1 MTNVSKS
8 VSFVKDSSGA
18 PAMDLTKVRESN
30 PELAKI
36 ADKAGIALSTRDLSG
51 VRAQVVVLLDH
62 SGSMRRDFENQSVQK
77 LLTRALGFSLQVDA
91 DGTVPVIP
99 FDSRVWP
106 TVDVTQANFST
117 VVDTSLFKPNNMGST
132 NLTDALVQVK
142 ELANNT
148 DAPLFVVIITDG
160 NPDHKPSVTK
170 LVCELAGYPAFLKFL
185 ALRPVDYLSELD
197 DLDDSKRLLDNV
209 DAKPE
214 KGTSLDLLTCSDADF
229 IDAMVDEWDTWIKA
243 ATNAGVLTV

>member
-1 MTNVSKS
+1 MTVSKS
-8 VSFVKDSSGA
+8 VNLVKDPAGA
-18 PAMDLTKVRESN
+18 PATDLTKVRQAN
-30 PELAKI
+30 PDLAKL
-36 ADKAGIALSTRDLSG
+36 ADKAGLALNQRDLAG
-51 VRAQVVVLLDH
+51 IRAQVVVLLDH
-62 SGSMRRDFENQSVQK
+62 SGSMRGDFENQAVEK

-117 VVDTSLFKPNNMGST
+117 VVNDALFRPQNMGST
-132 NLTDALVQVK
+132 NLTEALALVK

-148 DAPLFVVIITDG
+148 DEPLFVVIITDG
-160 NPDHKPSVTK
+160 NPDHKPSVTR

-197 DLDDSKRLLDNV
+197 DHDNSQRLLDNV

-214 KGTSLDLLTCSDADF
+214 KGTSLNLLTCSDADF
-229 IDAMVDEWDTWIKA
+229 IDAMVDEWDTWVKA
-243 ATNAGVLTV
+243 ATDAGVLRV